1 MRSAVS
7 TREEERDALLS
18 LARGC
23 GYVGRWTCVSRNAGT
38 ALEIDAGSKEARRLV
53 TLAMEETAMKVPPSA
68 AETEP
73 TPQPNPR
80 DLISHH

>member
-1 MRSAVS
+1 MRSTVS

-38 ALEIDAGSKEARRLV
+38 ALEIDASSKEAQRLV
-53 TLAMEETAMKVPPSA
+53 TLAMHENAMQMLPPA

-73 TPQPNPR
+73 TPRPNPR